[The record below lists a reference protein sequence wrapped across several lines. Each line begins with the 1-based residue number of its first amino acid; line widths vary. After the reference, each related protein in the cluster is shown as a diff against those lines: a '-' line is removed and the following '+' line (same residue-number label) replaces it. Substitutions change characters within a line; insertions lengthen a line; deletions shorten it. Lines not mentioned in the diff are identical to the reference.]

1 MDTSRYLTAA
11 KAAAALGISLP
22 TLYSYVSR
30 GLVRSEAAGQRRRDR
45 RYSREDVDRL
55 RLRQEQRRHPE
66 RAAQQSLSWGVPVLE
81 SSLSL
86 IVDGRLYYRGRE
98 AVSLA
103 GSQTFD
109 AVARWLWTGQGDGE
123 PIRLAPEPA
132 ALGSYQSWLNQLPP
146 ATPVER
152 MQAILLLAAAR
163 DMAAYDLRP
172 AAVAQTG
179 ARLLSLLAAAAVFP
193 ATPTATRLA
202 EYLQRGW
209 QAASSAEQARQAD
222 RAARLIDA
230 ALILSAD
237 HELNTSAFTARC
249 VASVRATPYQVV
261 IAALAALHGLR
272 HGGQVGRVEALYDET
287 GTPARAG
294 AVVGSWLKRGESLP
308 GFGHPLYPE
317 GDPRARALLAMI
329 GEALPRSRELA
340 LANKLVHTARELV
353 GEYPN
358 VDFALVAVARALKL
372 PAGAALGLFA
382 IGRSAGWI
390 AHAIEQ
396 YQAEPMIRPRARYV
410 GQLPE

>member
-22 TLYSYVSR
+22 TLYAYVSR

-222 RAARLIDA
+222 RAHCICAVIVHAVL
-230 ALILSAD
+230 LGPPKVGS
-237 HELNTSAFTARC
+237 EQ
-249 VASVRATPYQVV
+249 VRK
-261 IAALAALHGLR
+261 GE
-272 HGGQVGRVEALYDET
+272 VEAFQVFIAKIDPSEIGTHKVPRRIET
-287 GTPARAG
+287 GRD
-294 AVVGSWLKRGESLP
+294 R
-308 GFGHPLYPE
+308 
-317 GDPRARALLAMI
+317 
-329 GEALPRSRELA
+329 
-340 LANKLVHTARELV
+340 
-353 GEYPN
+353 
-358 VDFALVAVARALKL
+358 
-372 PAGAALGLFA
+372 
-382 IGRSAGWI
+382 
-390 AHAIEQ
+390 
-396 YQAEPMIRPRARYV
+396 
-410 GQLPE
+410 QLPK